1 MTTKK
6 GADSDQKWYMTI
18 VIQAMTVLL
27 LETMKSVIGM
37 ATKKCILTNEDV
49 HVNVRACDSSNR
61 LRCGCGCATHRIVA

>member
-18 VIQAMTVLL
+18 VIQAITVLL

-37 ATKKCILTNEDV
+37 ATKKWDLNQ
-49 HVNVRACDSSNR
+49 
-61 LRCGCGCATHRIVA
+61 

>member
-37 ATKKCILTNEDV
+37 ATKKLYLNQ
-49 HVNVRACDSSNR
+49 
-61 LRCGCGCATHRIVA
+61 